1 MRAADRRVVLGL
13 HRSRHERRVLT
24 AALNLGVTAIDTAFN
39 YRGFTSHATL
49 AGLGDDLLSR
59 FTLSTK
65 VGYFP
70 GPGGTHHSLD
80 PGDLRAALGQA
91 VRDLG
96 REPDVV
102 LLHNPEASLG
112 VGEQGP
118 QQSTAACDVLAEA
131 AKAGTC
137 ATWGIST
144 WDPRALAT
152 LGAPLPSTPE
162 VLMARSGLLVRHEVL
177 AAAEF
182 LAAEWGI
189 GAERRWGMSP
199 FGGSLADPPWRTS
212 DPRLFL
218 AGETTGVTKV
228 QAALRVSFEL
238 PAVRA
243 VAVGTDQPD
252 HLRELADAAGLA
264 IDTELVGR

>member
-1 MRAADRRVVLGL
+1 MD
-13 HRSRHERRVLT
+13 
-24 AALNLGVTAIDTAFN
+24 LGVTAIDTAFN

-65 VGYFP
+65 VGYIP
-70 GPGGTHHSLD
+70 GPDGTRHSLD
-80 PGDLRAALGQA
+80 PDDLRVALGQT

-112 VGEQGP
+112 VGEQGR
-118 QQSTAACDVLAEA
+118 QRLAAACDVLADA
-131 AKAGTC
+131 ATVGTC
-137 ATWGIST
+137 AAWGIST
-144 WDPRALAT
+144 WDPRALAA
-152 LGAPLPSTPE
+152 LGVQLPSAPE

-189 GAERRWGMSP
+189 VAEHRWGMSP

-218 AGETTGVTKV
+218 ASETAGVTKA
-228 QAALRVSFEL
+228 QAAFRVAFEL

-252 HLRELADAAGLA
+252 HLRELVNAAGLA
-264 IDTELVGR
+264 VDAELVGRYRDVLVARAAHAR

>member
-1 MRAADRRVVLGL
+1 MD
-13 HRSRHERRVLT
+13 
-24 AALNLGVTAIDTAFN
+24 LGVTAIDTAFN

-49 AGLGDDLLSR
+49 AGLGSDLLSR

-70 GPGGTHHSLD
+70 GPGGARHSLD
-80 PGDLRAALGQA
+80 PGALRAALGQA

-112 VGEQGP
+112 VGEQGR
-118 QQSTAACDVLAEA
+118 QQLAAACDVLAEA
-131 AKAGTC
+131 AQAGTC
-137 ATWGIST
+137 KAWGISS
-144 WDPRALAT
+144 WDPRTLAA
-152 LGAPLPSTPE
+152 LGAPLPSAPE
-162 VLMARSGLLVRHEVL
+162 VLMVRSGLLVGHEVL
-177 AAAEF
+177 AASG
-182 LAAEWGI
+182 LLMAEWGI

-212 DPRLFL
+212 DPCLFL

-228 QAALRVSFEL
+228 QAALRVAFEL
-238 PAVRA
+238 PAVGT
-243 VAVGTDQPD
+243 VAVGTDRPD
-252 HLRELADAAGLA
+252 HLRELVDAAGLTV
-264 IDTELVGR
+264 DTELVGRYRDLLVARAAHNR